1 MALIELSGVVGG
13 YGGAPILNGIDLSIE
28 ASDIGVIVGPNG
40 AGKSTILKA
49 LSGVLYSEH
58 GEIRSG
64 SILYD
69 GEDCTNQPPFQIV
82 RKGLI
87 QVPEGRQ
94 LFDQLTVEENLIVGG
109 YSGSWRKTR
118 AHLADVYDLF
128 PEIKPH
134 RNRISGYLSGGQQQ
148 MVAVG
153 RALMGEPRMLLLDE
167 PSLGLAPLVIK
178 QIFEKID
185 HLRKE
190 LGLSV
195 LLVEQ
200 NARLALSIADYG
212 YIVERGRVV
221 LDGAADRLLANDDV
235 REFYLGIQREG
246 ERRSMRDVK
255 HYKRRK
261 RWLL

>member
-1 MALIELSGVVGG
+1 MLAIANLQVI
-13 YGGAPILNGIDLSIE
+13 YDDAIE
-28 ASDIGVIVGPNG
+28 AVRDVSLSVEKGRIVALLGSNG

-167 PSLGLAPLVIK
+167 PSLGLAPLIVK
-178 QIFEKID
+178 QIFDAIRDLNRNER
-185 HLRKE
+185 LT
-190 LGLSV
+190 V
-195 LLVEQ
+195 FLVEQ
-200 NARLALSIADYG
+200 NAFHALKLAHRG
-212 YIVERGRVV
+212 YVMEVGRIVLE
-221 LDGAADRLLANDDV
+221 DRAEALLANPQV
-235 REFYLGIQREG
+235 REAYLGGQAG
-246 ERRSMRDVK
+246 E
-255 HYKRRK
+255 
-261 RWLL
+261 